1 MKRIRQIGWLLLSL
15 ITLAALGAGVW
26 APADYATQFRE
37 MPNSPPSHQH
47 LLGTDELG
55 RDRFSRVLY
64 GTRVSLLMAPA
75 AALLSTLLA
84 TLVGGFAGY
93 LGGWWERAAMGV
105 TDLFLSMPWLFL
117 LLAVRAMLPLN
128 VAPITSVAVTF
139 LLLGLLGWAASA
151 RVLCAGARGL
161 RNSDFVLQARASG
174 VRGLRLLAIQ
184 VLPNLKPV
192 LLAQFW
198 ISIPVFIISEANLG
212 ILGLGVAEPLPSW
225 GSLLRE
231 LESFTSFGFEAWKLV
246 PLVLLVLVVSSFQIV
261 LSADEGYA

>member
-1 MKRIRQIGWLLLSL
+1 VKRIQQIAWLM
-15 ITLAALGAGVW
+15 LALVALASLGAGFW
-26 APADYATQFRE
+26 APADFATQFRE
-37 MPNSPPSHQH
+37 TPNSPPSHQH

-64 GTRVSLLMAPA
+64 GTRISLLMAPA

-84 TLVGGFAGY
+84 TLVGGVAGY
-93 LGGWWERAAMGV
+93 LGGWWERVAMAT

-151 RVLCAGARGL
+151 RVLCAGVRGL
-161 RNSDFVLQARASG
+161 RDSDFVLQARASG
-174 VRGLRLLAIQ
+174 VRGLRLLA
-184 VLPNLKPV
+184 VHVVPNLRPV
-192 LLAQFW
+192 LTAQFW
-198 ISIPVFIISEANLG
+198 IAIPVFIISEANLG

-225 GSLLRE
+225 GSLLRD

-261 LSADEGYA
+261 LSREEVQG

>member
-1 MKRIRQIGWLLLSL
+1 MKRVRQIGWLLLSL

-84 TLVGGFAGY
+84 TLVGGIAGY

-105 TDLFLSMPWLFL
+105 ADVFLSMPWLFL
-117 LLAVRAMLPLN
+117 LLAVRTMLPLN
-128 VAPITSVAVTF
+128 VAPIMSVAVTF
-139 LLLGLLGWAASA
+139 LLLGLLGWASSA

-174 VRGLRLLAIQ
+174 VRELRLLAIQ
-184 VLPNLKPV
+184 VLPNLRPV

>member
-1 MKRIRQIGWLLLSL
+1 MKRVRQLAWVLLAL
-15 ITLAALGAGVW
+15 IALASFGAGFF

-37 MPNSPPSHQH
+37 IPNSQPSHQH

-64 GTRVSLLMAPA
+64 GTRISLLMAPV

-84 TLVGGFAGY
+84 TLIGGVAGY
-93 LGGWWERAAMGV
+93 FGGWWERVAMAT

-128 VAPITSVAVTF
+128 IAPMTSVTLTF

-151 RVLCAGARGL
+151 RVLCAGVRGL
-161 RNSDFVLQARASG
+161 RDSDFVLQARASG
-174 VRGLRLLAIQ
+174 LHGSRLLA
-184 VLPNLKPV
+184 VHLVPNLKPI
-192 LLAQFW
+192 LMAQFW
-198 ISIPVFIISEANLG
+198 IAIPVFIISEANLG

-231 LESFTSFGFEAWKLV
+231 MESFASFGFEAWKLV
-246 PLVLLVLVVSSFQIV
+246 PLALLVLVVSSFQIV
-261 LSADEGYA
+261 LSQHEVRR

>member
-1 MKRIRQIGWLLLSL
+1 MKRVRQFAWLLLAVVA
-15 ITLAALGAGVW
+15 LALLGAGRW
-26 APADYATQFRE
+26 APADYAMQFRE
-37 MPNSPPSHQH
+37 TPNSAPSHQH

-55 RDRFSRVLY
+55 RDRFSRVLC

-84 TLVGGFAGY
+84 MLVGGVAGY
-93 LGGWWERAAMGV
+93 LGGWWERAAMAA

-117 LLAVRAMLPLN
+117 LLVVRAMLPLN
-128 VAPITSVAVTF
+128 VSPMTSVAVTF

-161 RNSDFVLQARASG
+161 READFVLQARASG
-174 VRGLRLLAIQ
+174 LRGLRLLALH
-184 VLPNLKPV
+184 VMPNLKPV
-192 LLAQFW
+192 LAAQFW

-231 LESFTSFGFEAWKLV
+231 MESFTSFGFEAWKLV
-246 PLVLLVLVVSSFQIV
+246 PLALLVLVVSSFQIV
-261 LSADEGYA
+261 LSRDEVYA